1 MHCKSHKALFYLP
14 LQCSSQSKATFT
26 KPLAILAAAVA
37 DSAAMPPNAATA
49 VRVVGDPVADPTPA
63 TLKLYAGDWAR
74 FVTWCREQNRP
85 SLPASSATLAA
96 YLLAIAPGLSRGA
109 LGRRRAAI
117 RDDGKDWCGIL
128 TQGPWTRVL
137 GLADGRRQ
145 ADRTVAARAAC

>member
-1 MHCKSHKALFYLP
+1 MHA
-14 LQCSSQSKATFT
+14 FT
-26 KPLAILAAAVA
+26 EPLAILAAAAVA

-96 YLLAIAPGLSRGA
+96 YLGSRHRTGRIARFIEPTVNTAAWRLVLIELA
-109 LGRRRAAI
+109 RRN
-117 RDDGKDWCGIL
+117 G
-128 TQGPWTRVL
+128 V
-137 GLADGRRQ
+137 
-145 ADRTVAARAAC
+145 